1 MRRNETFSADHGGK
15 KAPRKLDAFVAAML
29 AHRTVET
36 AAEAVGISHATAYR
50 WLQHPDVIQRL
61 AEARRDAMKAAMSRL
76 QQAASEA
83 VDCLCE
89 VQREGESESARV
101 SAARTILE
109 QALRSVELRDV
120 QERIDKLEAIV
131 KSRNWKGA
139 GIDQPNHA
147 PPGTAREINGH
158 G

>member
-1 MRRNETFSADHGGK
+1 VVVQSILRFHTDRVFL
-15 KAPRKLDAFVAAML
+15 PY
-29 AHRTVET
+29 
-36 AAEAVGISHATAYR
+36 GISHATAYR
-50 WLQHPDVIQRL
+50 WLANPLVIQRL

-89 VQREGESESARV
+89 IQREGQSESARV

-109 QALRSVELRDV
+109 QALRSVELQDV

-139 GIDQPNHA
+139 GNEQPDRA
-147 PPGTAREINGH
+147 QAGGTRGVNGH

>member
-1 MRRNETFSADHGGK
+1 MRGFPADHDEK

-29 AHRTVET
+29 AHPTVE
-36 AAEAVGISHATAYR
+36 AAAAAVGIAVSTAYR
-50 WLQHPDVIQRL
+50 WLANPLVIQRL
-61 AEARRDAMKAAMSRL
+61 AEARRDAMKAAMSKL

-89 VQREGESESARV
+89 IQREGQSEPARV

-109 QALRSVELRDV
+109 QALRSVELQDV
-120 QERIDKLEAIV
+120 QERIGALEAIV
-131 KSRNWKGA
+131 KSRKWKGA
-139 GIDQPNHA
+139 GDDQPGNTQA
-147 PPGTAREINGH
+147 GGTRAVNGH